1 MGAFVGMGNEPNKAH
16 RQPLALD
23 QHASKAGL
31 RTVAVFEAVK
41 GLLVLALAVALIA
54 VHDHIEDLAED
65 LLYNLHVDFDRSW
78 AQALMKGA
86 GKLSDTRIWTALT
99 IAFSYVG
106 VRFVEAWGLWHRRV
120 WAEWFALLS
129 GTLYLPL
136 EILKVLEKATW
147 ERIAV
152 LAINLAIIS
161 YMAEIR
167 IREARS
173 RKS

>member
-16 RQPLALD
+16 RRPRALD
-23 QHASKAGL
+23 EHASKAGL
-31 RTVAVFEAVK
+31 RAVAVFEAVK

-78 AQALMKGA
+78 AQAFMKGA
-86 GKLSDTRIWTALT
+86 GSLSDARIWTVLT
-99 IAFSYVG
+99 IAFSYVA
-106 VRFVEAWGLWHRRV
+106 VRFVEAWGLWRRRV

-129 GTLYLPL
+129 GALYLPL
-136 EILKVLEKATW
+136 EILKVVEKATW

-152 LAINLAIIS
+152 LAINLVIVS

-173 RKS
+173 REN

>member
-1 MGAFVGMGNEPNKAH
+1 MGNEPNKAH
-16 RQPLALD
+16 RQPPALD
-23 QHASKAGL
+23 EHASKAGL
-31 RTVAVFEAVK
+31 RAVAVFEAVK
-41 GLLVLALAVALIA
+41 GLLVLALAAALIA

-65 LLYNLHVDFDRSW
+65 LLYNLHVDFDRGW
-78 AQALMKGA
+78 AQAFMKGA
-86 GKLSDTRIWTALT
+86 GSLSDTRIWTALT
-99 IAFSYVG
+99 IAFAYVA

-147 ERIAV
+147 ERVAV
-152 LAINLAIIS
+152 LAINLVIVT

-173 RKS
+173 REN